1 MAEIEWKGIIWK
13 AAFGNFSYKELLT
26 ILKGYGSMEIV
37 SFEKPGFFKG
47 HLSISLNE
55 TGTRDIT
62 LYYLEVEGP
71 RRQGRGR
78 SALLELKKIFKGQI
92 FVEDPGEILTDEY
105 SITESLLFWI
115 QMFREGI
122 IAGVESDHIKL
133 YKGMTEEE
141 LKEQEELIL
150 DMKNKISKTESYE
163 YKKSS

>member
-1 MAEIEWKGIIWK
+1 MAEIEWKGITWK

-47 HLSISLNE
+47 YLSISLNE
-55 TGTRDIT
+55 IGTRDIT
-62 LYYLEVEGP
+62 LYYLEVQGP
-71 RRQGRGR
+71 RRQGQGR
-78 SALLELKKIFKGQI
+78 NALSELKKIFKGRI
-92 FVEDPGEILTDEY
+92 FVEDPGEILTNEY

-115 QMFREGI
+115 QMFREGLI
-122 IAGVESDHIKL
+122 DGVESDHL
-133 YKGMTEEE
+133 ALQKGMPEEK

-150 DMKNKISKTESYE
+150 NMKTRTPKTKKYE